1 MNLADFLTE
10 TQAKVSEQP
19 AIRFEGEMLTFSRMN
34 ALVDAL
40 AHGLRETGV
49 KPGDVCALMMPNSIK
64 WAISY
69 YALAKLGALVVPLN
83 PLFKRG
89 ELDHIFR
96 DSGATCFLGHSDYLT
111 EPGMVMDQLPGMSI
125 RAAAGPNP
133 QQGYIPLDTLC
144 TPRGPFVT
152 YPTGPEDPFAIIYTS
167 GTTGRP
173 KGVVLTHHNLMADA
187 VAVSGLRHTEPHD
200 VVLCV
205 LPLFHIYGQTHAL
218 NISVYRGLTVRMWER
233 FQAEEVMTT
242 IEEEESTILYA
253 VPTMV
258 NRLVE
263 MATVSP
269 PRKKSL
275 RFVISG
281 GASLPVEVL
290 HRFEK
295 LFETTIYESY
305 GLTERA
311 PTCVENPFGR
321 STKPGSIG
329 LPVPGFKARIVG
341 EDDKDVPVGDVGE
354 LVISGPAVMK
364 EYLNQP
370 EATAET
376 LRGGWLHTG
385 DLARMDHEGYIYIVD
400 RKKELIIRGG
410 YNVYPREIEEVL
422 YTHPAVLEAA
432 VLGVPDADLGE
443 EVAAVVV
450 LNPQASTTVDELRL
464 HVKERVAPYKYPRLI
479 KFVDELPKNATGK
492 ILKRSI
498 TFESS

>member
-1 MNLADFLTE
+1 M
-10 TQAKVSEQP
+10 
-19 AIRFEGEMLTFSRMN
+19 
-34 ALVDAL
+34 
-40 AHGLRETGV
+40 
-49 KPGDVCALMMPNSIK
+49 
-64 WAISY
+64 
-69 YALAKLGALVVPLN
+69 
-83 PLFKRG
+83 
-89 ELDHIFR
+89 
-96 DSGATCFLGHSDYLT
+96 
-111 EPGMVMDQLPGMSI
+111 
-125 RAAAGPNP
+125 
-133 QQGYIPLDTLC
+133 
-144 TPRGPFVT
+144 
-152 YPTGPEDPFAIIYTS
+152 
-167 GTTGRP
+167 
-173 KGVVLTHHNLMADA
+173 
-187 VAVSGLRHTEPHD
+187 
-200 VVLCV
+200 
-205 LPLFHIYGQTHAL
+205 
-218 NISVYRGLTVRMWER
+218 
-233 FQAEEVMTT
+233 
-242 IEEEESTILYA
+242 
-253 VPTMV
+253 
-258 NRLVE
+258 
-263 MATVSP
+263 
-269 PRKKSL
+269 
-275 RFVISG
+275 
-281 GASLPVEVL
+281 
-290 HRFEK
+290 
-295 LFETTIYESY
+295 
-305 GLTERA
+305 
-311 PTCVENPFGR
+311 ENPFGR

>member
-1 MNLADFLTE
+1 MNLSDFLTE
-10 TQAKVSEQP
+10 TAAKVPGQH
-19 AIRFEGEMLTFSRMN
+19 AIRFEGDTLTYSMMN
-34 ALVDAL
+34 ASVDAL
-40 AHGLRETGV
+40 AYGLRETGL
-49 KPGDVCALMMPNSIK
+49 KPWDVCALMMPNSIN

-96 DSGATCFLGHSDYLT
+96 DSGATCFLGHSEYLT
-111 EPGMVMDQLPGMSI
+111 EPGAVMDRLPRMSI
-125 RAAAGPNP
+125 RVAAGSN
-133 QQGYIPLDTLC
+133 QQPGYIPLDTLFK
-144 TPRGPFVT
+144 PRGSFVT
-152 YPTGPEDPFAIIYTS
+152 HPTEPDDPFAIIYTS

-173 KGVVLTHHNLMADA
+173 KGVVLTHHNLMGDA

-218 NISVYRGLTVRMWER
+218 NISVYRGLTIRMWER
-233 FQAEEVMTT
+233 FQAEEVMTA
-242 IEEEESTILYA
+242 IEEEDSTILYA

-263 MATVSP
+263 MATASP
-269 PRKKSL
+269 PKKKSL

-295 LFETTIYESY
+295 LFNTTIYESY
-305 GLTERA
+305 GLTECA

-321 STKPGSIG
+321 VTKPGSIG
-329 LPVPGFKARIVG
+329 LPVPGFKARIVDD
-341 EDDKDVPVGDVGE
+341 DDKDVPVGEVGE
-354 LVISGPAVMK
+354 LVISGPGVMK

-370 EATAET
+370 EATAQT

-385 DLARMDHEGYIYIVD
+385 DLARMDDEGYIYIVD

-422 YTHPAVLEAA
+422 YTHPAVVEAA

-450 LNPQASTTVDELRL
+450 LHPQASTTADELRL

-479 KFVDELPKNATGK
+479 KFVEELPKNATGK

-498 TFESS
+498 SFERS